1 MKEGDSMR
9 VQVLVRLKGGVLD
22 VQGKAIERGLA
33 DNGFQA
39 LNNIRVGK
47 LIELDVE
54 APSEEAG
61 RKQVETVCQTLLAN
75 PIIENY
81 EIRFL

>member
-1 MKEGDSMR
+1 MR

-22 VQGKAIERGLA
+22 VQGKAIERGLS

-39 LNNIRVGK
+39 LSNIRVGK
-47 LIELDVE
+47 LIELEVD
-54 APSEEAG
+54 AASEDAG
-61 RKQVETVCQTLLAN
+61 RQKVEQVCQKLLAN

-81 EIRFL
+81 EIRFVG

>member
-1 MKEGDSMR
+1 MR

-33 DNGFQA
+33 DNGFQD

-54 APSEEAG
+54 AASEDSA
-61 RKQVETVCQTLLAN
+61 RKQVETVCQKLLAN